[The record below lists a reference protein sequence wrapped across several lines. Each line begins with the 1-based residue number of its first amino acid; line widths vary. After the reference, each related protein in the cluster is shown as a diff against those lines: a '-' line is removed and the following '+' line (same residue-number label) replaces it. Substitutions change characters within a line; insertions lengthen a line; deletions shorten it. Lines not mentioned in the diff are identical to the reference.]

1 MSFRRRVAMSALLL
15 GVGACAL
22 SVSGTPRGGVSWV
35 PSARAEGPL
44 RNLIARL
51 RGTDAAGWHHQ
62 VERAHRGDPGRRVF
76 EICRST
82 GPGDRGGRLERH
94 PRQVIAK
101 LTSAEYDAQLR
112 SAKANV
118 QKAND
123 ALASAE
129 AEITSR
135 QSALEFAKSDF
146 ERGQELM
153 KTGFITKQ
161 VFEQRKR
168 NFDSAIAAVK
178 NFTSQRDQALSQIAN
193 SEAEVDRIQS
203 IIDDLTLV
211 SPRIGR
217 VQYQLARA
225 GEVIAAGAPIVT
237 ILDLTDVYMTVFLPA
252 ADAGKLAVGDE
263 ARIILDPVPDYV
275 IPAKI
280 SFVAADA
287 QFTPKTVETTDERA
301 KLMFR
306 VKLKVDAQV
315 LQQFYTRVKTGVRGM
330 GFVRTKADLEWPTEL
345 QVKLPKPPDDKATDT
360 GAGRR
365 QPCAQTPTTKRPK
378 RRRPTQNDRRAV
390 ARVKNVSHQ
399 YGATVS
405 LADVTIDIPSRIMV
419 GVIGPDGV
427 GKSTLLGLIAGVKVI
442 QGGEVVVFDKNI
454 ANKKTLREIRGR
466 IAYMPQGLGRNLY
479 PTLSVFENIDF
490 FGRLFGLSATERRAK
505 IDELLTATSLE
516 KFEARPA
523 GKLSGGMKQK
533 LSLCCAL
540 INDPDLL
547 ILDEPTTGVDPLS
560 RGQFWDLINT
570 IRARR
575 PQMSVIVAT
584 AYMDE
589 AERFD
594 WLMAM
599 DDGKIIATGTLKELL
614 AKTGESN
621 LDDAFIAMMPEA
633 KRALHK
639 KVVVRPRV
647 ASPDETPAIEAEGLT
662 RRFGDFVAVDHVSF
676 RIPRGEIFGFLGSN
690 GCGKS
695 TTMKMLVGFL
705 PATSGTCKLF
715 GEPMGSN
722 DMQAR
727 RNVGYMTQAFSLY
740 GELTVAQNLL
750 LHAELYHLPKEKISP
765 RIEELLERYDLK
777 SVVNSRPDSLPLGM
791 KQRLQLAVAV
801 LHEPSILILDEP
813 TSGVDPIARDAF
825 WRTLIDLS
833 RDDGVTI
840 FVTTHFMNEA
850 DRCDRISLMHAG
862 KVLAVGAP
870 QDLVK
875 ERGSASLED
884 CFVGYLAE
892 AAGIDMSKKVE
903 APAAAAAEAEAGE
916 RRSASRLA
924 GYGLMRGARR
934 SSCCAIRSGWLSR
947 SSVRSFSCSPSAI
960 GISFDIEN
968 LATASFDQDDTPES
982 RELLQGFDGSRYFS
996 VQPPITSA
1004 DEAERRLRSGNT
1016 QIVVEVPPGFG
1027 RDLLNDRTPEVDA
1040 TVDGAMTFRGETA
1053 KNYVTGVVR
1062 KQGEELLRQP
1072 ASRGERE
1079 RLDGRRYPDPLSLQ
1093 PGLSQRERDG
1103 AQHFHAA
1110 ALPHSGDHVGDRGR
1124 AREGDGLDRQLPLD
1138 ADHPVRVPDRQATAL
1153 YRRRDD
1159 RLLRPVADRDFHLP
1173 RAAEGAVPGP
1183 SAGNDRLC
1191 HRDRGFGVLISSF
1204 TRTQVAAVFATAIL
1218 SIVPAVNFSGMLA
1231 PVSSLSGG
1239 ARIIGLSFPSS
1250 WYQQVSVGVFAK
1262 ALGIV
1267 DLWRDIAAIALI
1279 ALVFLA
1285 LSLALLRKQE
1295 A

>member
-1 MSFRRRVAMSALLL
+1 M
-15 GVGACAL
+15 
-22 SVSGTPRGGVSWV
+22 
-35 PSARAEGPL
+35 
-44 RNLIARL
+44 
-51 RGTDAAGWHHQ
+51 
-62 VERAHRGDPGRRVF
+62 
-76 EICRST
+76 T
-82 GPGDRGGRLERH
+82 GEP
-94 PRQVIAK
+94 
-101 LTSAEYDAQLR
+101 
-112 SAKANV
+112 
-118 QKAND
+118 
-123 ALASAE
+123 
-129 AEITSR
+129 
-135 QSALEFAKSDF
+135 
-146 ERGQELM
+146 
-153 KTGFITKQ
+153 
-161 VFEQRKR
+161 
-168 NFDSAIAAVK
+168 
-178 NFTSQRDQALSQIAN
+178 
-193 SEAEVDRIQS
+193 
-203 IIDDLTLV
+203 
-211 SPRIGR
+211 
-217 VQYQLARA
+217 
-225 GEVIAAGAPIVT
+225 
-237 ILDLTDVYMTVFLPA
+237 
-252 ADAGKLAVGDE
+252 
-263 ARIILDPVPDYV
+263 
-275 IPAKI
+275 
-280 SFVAADA
+280 
-287 QFTPKTVETTDERA
+287 
-301 KLMFR
+301 
-306 VKLKVDAQV
+306 
-315 LQQFYTRVKTGVRGM
+315 
-330 GFVRTKADLEWPTEL
+330 
-345 QVKLPKPPDDKATDT
+345 
-360 GAGRR
+360 
-365 QPCAQTPTTKRPK
+365 
-378 RRRPTQNDRRAV
+378 V
-390 ARVKNVSHQ
+390 ARVKNVSHR

-405 LADVTIDIPSRIMV
+405 LADVSIDIPSRIMV

-427 GKSTLLGLIAGVKVI
+427 GKSTLLGLIAGVKTI
-442 QGGEVVVFDKNI
+442 QAGEVFVFDKSI
-454 ANKKTLREIRGR
+454 ADKETLREIRGR
-466 IAYMPQGLGRNLY
+466 IAYMPQGFGRNLY

-490 FGRLFGLSATERRAK
+490 FGRLFGLSATERRSK

-614 AKTGESN
+614 AKTGEPN
-621 LDDAFIAMMPEA
+621 LDEAFIAMMPEA

-639 KVVVRPRV
+639 KVVVRARV

-676 RIPRGEIFGFLGSN
+676 KIPRGEIFGFLGSN

-740 GELTVAQNLL
+740 GELTVAQNLQ
-750 LHAELYHLPKEKISP
+750 LHAELYHLPKEKIGP

-870 QDLVK
+870 QELVK

-892 AAGIDMSKKVE
+892 AAGIDMSKKAE
-903 APAAAAAEAEAGE
+903 APAPAAAEVEASERPEALQNRSALGLRAARDGRALARSDPAGFRASRPDHPHVRLRLWHLVRHRE
-916 RRSASRLA
+916 PGDRVLRPGRYAPEPRAASGLRWLALFLGPAADHIRGRGRETTEKREHADRRRSAARL
-924 GYGLMRGARR
+924 RPR
-934 SSCCAIRSGWLSR
+934 
-947 SSVRSFSCSPSAI
+947 PSQQSHA
-960 GISFDIEN
+960 
-968 LATASFDQDDTPES
+968 
-982 RELLQGFDGSRYFS
+982 GSRR
-996 VQPPITSA
+996 
-1004 DEAERRLRSGNT
+1004 DGRRRDD
-1016 QIVVEVPPGFG
+1016 VPW
-1027 RDLLNDRTPEVDA
+1027 RD
-1040 TVDGAMTFRGETA
+1040 
-1053 KNYVTGVVR
+1053 
-1062 KQGEELLRQP
+1062 GEELRHRRGQEAGRGIAAEP
-1072 ASRGERE
+1072 ASRGERQ

-1093 PGLSQRERDG
+1093 SGLSQRQRDG

-1110 ALPHSGDHVGDRGR
+1110 LVPDPGDHVGDRGR
-1124 AREGDGLDRQLPLD
+1124 AREGDRLDRQFPLD

-1153 YRRRDD
+1153 YRGLDD
-1159 RLLRPVADRDFHLP
+1159 RLLRPAHDRDFHI
-1173 RAAEGAVPGP
+1173 
-1183 SAGNDRLC
+1183 SACR
-1191 HRDRGFGVLISSF
+1191 RRGRSSSCSWE
-1204 TRTQVAAVFATAIL
+1204 R
-1218 SIVPAVNFSGMLA
+1218 
-1231 PVSSLSGG
+1231 SSM
-1239 ARIIGLSFPSS
+1239 SS
-1250 WYQQVSVGVFAK
+1250 RPWGSAC
-1262 ALGIV
+1262 
-1267 DLWRDIAAIALI
+1267 
-1279 ALVFLA
+1279 
-1285 LSLALLRKQE
+1285 
-1295 A
+1295 